1 MGDKIIRIITL
12 AGSGGLLLFAL
23 NQPCYCTGDCLNSVL
38 VLLLGWAGTFVELGA
53 MLSWVLERLHG
64 NTPAWPADL
73 GATLTWLA
81 NPLLCCS
88 WITLKDQPKWS
99 ARLSL
104 LATALSLSFLLFDQ
118 VIADEAG
125 HYRQITGY
133 GPGYWLWVSGCLVML
148 AGSVWLTYARGRNRR
163 VTLVS

>member
-1 MGDKIIRIITL
+1 MGDKFIRIITL

-23 NQPCYCTGDCLNSVL
+23 TQPCYCTRDCMNSVL

-81 NPLLCCS
+81 NPLLGCC
-88 WITLKDQPKWS
+88 WITLRACPKQT
-99 ARLSL
+99 AGLSL
-104 LATALSLSFLLFDQ
+104 LATALSLSFLLFDK

-125 HYRQITGY
+125 NYRPVTGY
-133 GPGYWLWVSGCLVML
+133 GPGYWLWVSSCLAML
-148 AGSVWLTYARGRNRR
+148 AGSAWLTHARGRNRR